1 MAHKVMV
8 PNSVLSINGPPLY
21 QSYPGGGRLN
31 PLPPDKILDGRG
43 LYSGTAGVIGYKDK
57 PLGKRVETECDYEGQ
72 RKTTIFEV
80 NEEQAGLIDTAVLCD
95 HVFASDGTPLIP
107 LSNAKSGEP
116 IRTHE
121 EMLAAS
127 EVIVKFNSNTYLYQ
141 TQNRNGGLFEKVGG
155 VIIKGYISTPA
166 ALGLVARLHCYSDT
180 LESYFYAFFLANWPS
195 RALEVA
201 VEAAESRTLKS
212 EQSA

>member
-1 MAHKVMV
+1 MSVLVANRKIDVVPSKYTWLEAIHRNNMAHKVMV

-80 NEEQAGLIDTAVLCD
+80 NEEQAGLIDTAVL
-95 HVFASDGTPLIP
+95 
-107 LSNAKSGEP
+107 
-116 IRTHE
+116 
-121 EMLAAS
+121 
-127 EVIVKFNSNTYLYQ
+127 
-141 TQNRNGGLFEKVGG
+141 
-155 VIIKGYISTPA
+155 
-166 ALGLVARLHCYSDT
+166 
-180 LESYFYAFFLANWPS
+180 
-195 RALEVA
+195 
-201 VEAAESRTLKS
+201 
-212 EQSA
+212 